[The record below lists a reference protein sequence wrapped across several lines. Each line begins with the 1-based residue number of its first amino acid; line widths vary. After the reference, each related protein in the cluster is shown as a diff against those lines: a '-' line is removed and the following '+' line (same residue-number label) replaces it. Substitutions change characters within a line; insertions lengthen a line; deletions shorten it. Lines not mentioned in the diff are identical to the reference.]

1 MSEVEDIPSA
11 TDVNIP
17 IPEGE
22 EASSSINPYPCDFCS
37 RRFNRKS
44 HLMNH
49 MVTHQSERPYSCA
62 LCAVRYR
69 RKCDLANH
77 MKIHLGP
84 SDILHSGIGNLTL
97 RGHIINYLYLT
108 RNILK

>member
-1 MSEVEDIPSA
+1 MSS
-11 TDVNIP
+11 TDDVDIP

-22 EASSSINPYPCDFCS
+22 EASSSVNPYPCDFCS

-49 MVTHQSERPYSCA
+49 MVTHQSERPFCCA
-62 LCAVRYR
+62 LCGVRYR

-77 MKIHLGP
+77 MKIHIGPDNQSDNGLGIQLI
-84 SDILHSGIGNLTL
+84 SK
-97 RGHIINYLYLT
+97 
-108 RNILK
+108 NIYIKL

>member
-1 MSEVEDIPSA
+1 
-11 TDVNIP
+11 
-17 IPEGE
+17 
-22 EASSSINPYPCDFCS
+22 
-37 RRFNRKS
+37 
-44 HLMNH
+44 MNH

-84 SDILHSGIGNLTL
+84 ADTLHSGNGNT
-97 RGHIINYLYLT
+97 
-108 RNILK
+108 